1 MKRIRYIMPVES
13 MSGLLGTKQDLR
25 YAENDNKAF
34 ESPAGHVNYAR
45 NYQPGVVAARVARTG
60 LKYFAIKTKTAFKA
74 TAKALKQCAVMGA
87 SSAIYGISIAD
98 AAKKAS
104 LDGVYALAKA
114 AGYEGTFHKF
124 VTGFIRT
131 ALESGAATIVV
142 AFQGS
147 SVNLGNNPFS
157 EAETAIA
164 ISSKLL
170 VKFWNQLTPDGI
182 SFLVAGE
189 KGIWIDNESFDMLT
203 GTARLNVLNLSSQA
217 VSGTTYMKKG
227 DLWLLNAN
235 SAYVDIDY
243 EPADGEKFTLT
254 DVAPSA

>member
-60 LKYFAIKTKTAFKA
+60 LKYFSIKTKTAFKA

-87 SSAIYGISIAD
+87 SSAIYGISIAN
-98 AAKKAS
+98 AS
-104 LDGVYALAKA
+104 LKAQLDAVYALAKA

-124 VTGFIRT
+124 VTGFIRA
-131 ALESGAATIVV
+131 ALEAGSATIVV
-142 AFQGS
+142 AFQGT

-157 EAETAIA
+157 EAGTAIA

-170 VKFWNQLTPDGI
+170 IKFWNQLAENAIDFTVD
-182 SFLVAGE
+182 GE
-189 KGIWIDNESFDMLT
+189 KGIAIDGLAFDDIIGNE
-203 GTARLNVLNLSSQA
+203 RLNVLGLSLS
-217 VSGTTYMKKG
+217 TTYVKKG
-227 DLWLLNAN
+227 DMWLLTPAGD
-235 SAYVDIDY
+235 YVEDN
-243 EPADGEKFTLT
+243 DGITNHAKYTLT
-254 DVAPSA
+254 DQAPA

>member
-60 LKYFAIKTKTAFKA
+60 LKYFSIKTKTAFKA

-87 SSAIYGISIAD
+87 SSAIYGISIAN
-98 AAKKAS
+98 AS
-104 LDGVYALAKA
+104 LKAQLDAVYALAKA

-124 VTGFIRT
+124 VTGFIRA
-131 ALESGAATIVV
+131 ALEAGSTTIVV
-142 AFQGS
+142 AFQGT

-157 EAETAIA
+157 SASTAIA

-170 VKFWNQLTPDGI
+170 VKFWKQLTAGGIKFVVDGKTGIALESNEFSGVI
-182 SFLVAGE
+182 S
-189 KGIWIDNESFDMLT
+189 LT
-203 GTARLNVLNLSSQA
+203 RINVLSL
-217 VSGTTYMKKG
+217 TTATVGSTNYVKMG
-227 DLWLLNAN
+227 SDWLLNY
-235 SAYVDIDY
+235 SGDYVESDFEIT
-243 EPADGEKFTLT
+243 DGDVYSLT
-254 DVAPSA
+254 ETAPEA

>member
-87 SSAIYGISIAD
+87 SSAIYGISIANATLKAQLD
-98 AAKKAS
+98 A
-104 LDGVYALAKA
+104 VYALAKA

-124 VTGFIRT
+124 VTGFIRA
-131 ALESGAATIVV
+131 ALEAGSATIVV
-142 AFQGS
+142 ALQGT

-157 EAETAIA
+157 SASTAIA
-164 ISSKLL
+164 ISSKVL
-170 VKFWNQLTPDGI
+170 VKFWNQLTPDAI
-182 SFLVAGE
+182 SFTVDGA
-189 KGIWIDNESFDMLT
+189 KGIAVDNDTFVDFIENT
-203 GTARLNVLNLSSQA
+203 RVNVLGLSVAS
-217 VSGTTYMKKG
+217 SGVDMYVKKG
-227 DLWLLNAN
+227 DAWLIDPNGDYVAQ
-235 SAYVDIDY
+235 SALVESNGIYL
-243 EPADGEKFTLT
+243 LT
-254 DVAPSA
+254 ETAPE

>member
-87 SSAIYGISIAD
+87 SSAIYGISIAN
-98 AAKKAS
+98 ASKKAS
-104 LDGVYALAKA
+104 LDAVYALAKA

-124 VTGFIRT
+124 VTSFIRA
-131 ALESGAATIVV
+131 ALESSAATIVV

-157 EAETAIA
+157 SAATAIA

-170 VKFWNQLTPDGI
+170 VKFWKQLTEDGLQ
-182 SFLVAGE
+182 FKVAGE
-189 KGIWIDNESFDMLT
+189 TAIAIVDDDFDDIIGNT
-203 GTARLNVLNLSSQA
+203 RLNVISLSEA
-217 VSGTTYMKKG
+217 TVGANNYVKKG
-227 DLWLLNAN
+227 DKWLLNA
-235 SAYVDIDY
+235 SQVYVEAGDTMS
-243 EPADGEKFTLT
+243 DGEVFTLT
-254 DVAPSA
+254 ETAPNA